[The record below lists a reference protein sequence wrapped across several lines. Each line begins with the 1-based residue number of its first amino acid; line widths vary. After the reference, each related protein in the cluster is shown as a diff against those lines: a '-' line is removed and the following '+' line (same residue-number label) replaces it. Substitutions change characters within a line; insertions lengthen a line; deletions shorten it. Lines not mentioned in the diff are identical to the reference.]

1 MSGRR
6 NRFGDT
12 SYRGRRGPLE
22 REAREMRLGGGGGE
36 GACILSTQRAGHR
49 GPLVNAA
56 GPEEVV
62 ASLVWFRSFSW
73 LGAEIH
79 LRPGCI

>member
-6 NRFGDT
+6 NKFGET
-12 SYRGRRGPLE
+12 SYRGRRGPWE

-56 GPEEVV
+56 GPEKLWHHLSGF
-62 ASLVWFRSFSW
+62 AAF
-73 LGAEIH
+73 LGLELKH
-79 LRPGCI
+79 T